1 MARVNRSILWVDS
14 GGLTTITLILANPS
28 AAGIQGA
35 LLAKSNADYLDEWE
49 GPLNINGSPAPVA
62 ADYRS
67 VTQSAVLSFLCGDG
81 SIAKV
86 ALVAPK
92 LSIFLADG
100 QTVDSTQIAGII
112 AACTGNLVSNTG
124 STAASFLGGILQ
136 GRR

>member
-35 LLAKSNADYLDEWE
+35 LLGKSNADYLDEWE
-49 GPLNINGSPAPVA
+49 GPLNINGSPSVHNLAYP
-62 ADYRS
+62 S

-86 ALVAPK
+86 SLPAPQ

-100 QTVDSTQIAGII
+100 QTVDATQITGII
-112 AACTGNLVSNTG
+112 GACTGNLVSNTG
-124 STAASFLGGILQ
+124 SAATSFLGGILT

>member
-1 MARVNRSILWVDS
+1 MARVNRSIMWIDS

-49 GPLNINGSPAPVA
+49 GPLNINGSPAPVF
-62 ADYRS
+62 ADYPA
-67 VTQSAVLSFLCGDG
+67 VTQSAVLTFLCGDG
-81 SIAKV
+81 SVAKV
-86 ALVAPK
+86 ALPAPQI
-92 LSIFLADG
+92 SIFLADG
-100 QTVDSTQIAGII
+100 QTVDATQIAGII

-124 STAASFLGGILQ
+124 SAAVSYLSGFLQ